1 MYMIKIVN
9 IKQVFS
15 ISNERC
21 EFYGIMSY
29 TIYSGFF
36 LSHDALDYVKLMFS
50 SIFVLYNVLYDVV
63 MSF

>member
-1 MYMIKIVN
+1 MYMIKILN
-9 IKQVFS
+9 IKQVFA
-15 ISNERC
+15 ILNEGC
-21 EFYGIMSY
+21 EFYGIISY
-29 TIYSGFF
+29 RIYSGFL